1 MNLHELLFFGGFLIF
16 IGIMLALDL
25 DIFHKREHIVST
37 REATAWTI
45 VWIMLSIG
53 FYAQLNY
60 FGDKIHGIDNLEDLK
75 SIALKYNQPFEII
88 SENLEASIDNYQ
100 KVLSLEYLTGY
111 LIELSLSVDNIFV
124 MILIL
129 SAFKV
134 EKRYYHRVLF
144 WGIIGAIVFRFL
156 FIFIGAV
163 LIAKF
168 HWIIYIFAAF
178 LIYTSIRMFLTRE
191 EKDEMNPEQHA
202 IVKLAS
208 KYFAVHHRFEGNK
221 FFIKLNGRRMITP
234 LFVVL
239 LIIEFTDLVFAVD
252 SIPAIF
258 AVTRDPYIV
267 FFSNVFAIL
276 GLRSMFFL
284 LLGSINKFH
293 YFKVGLSALL
303 LFIGLKMLLTN
314 YLKSIGFTTI
324 HSLIIIASIIFISI
338 VASLLF
344 PKKKNIEDASH

>member
-1 MNLHELLFFGGFLIF
+1 MNLHELIFFGGFLVF
-16 IGIMLALDL
+16 IAIMLALDL

-37 REATAWTI
+37 REASAWTV
-45 VWIMLSIG
+45 VWVMLALG
-53 FYAQLNY
+53 FYAQLNF
-60 FGDKIHGIDNLEDLK
+60 FGDKIHGITSMEELQ
-75 SIALKYNQPFEII
+75 SIAIKYKQPFEII
-88 SENLEASIDNYQ
+88 HGDFEASIDNYQ

-111 LIELSLSVDNIFV
+111 VIELSLSVDNIFV

-129 SAFKV
+129 SAFHV
-134 EKRYYHRVLF
+134 EKRFYHRVLF

-178 LIYTSIRMFLTRE
+178 LIYTAIRMFLTRE
-191 EKDEMNPEQHA
+191 EKDEINPEQHA
-202 IVKLAS
+202 IVKLAT
-208 KYFAVHHRFEGNK
+208 KYFAVHNQFEGNK
-221 FFIKLNGRRMITP
+221 FFIKINGKRMITP

-258 AVTRDPYIV
+258 AVTQDPYIV
-267 FFSNVFAIL
+267 FFSNIFAIL

-284 LLGSINKFH
+284 LLGSIDKFH

-303 LFIGLKMLLTN
+303 LFIGVKMLISE
-314 YLKSIGFTTI
+314 YLKDIGFKTG
-324 HSLIIIASIIFISI
+324 HSLIIIASIILISI
-338 VASLLF
+338 LASLIF
-344 PKKKNIEDASH
+344 PKKQNVG